1 MEAIKTTVNLVVSGK
16 ADRRNEVNAM
26 IKLKRPI
33 FISVGKNILMDVIFS
48 NIVTGVNYKFHCALL
63 RLEPENPIYEY
74 QPVRIAAYRR
84 PEEINRTPF

>member
-1 MEAIKTTVNLVVSGK
+1 
-16 ADRRNEVNAM
+16 
-26 IKLKRPI
+26 
-33 FISVGKNILMDVIFS
+33 MDVIFS

>member
-1 MEAIKTTVNLVVSGK
+1 
-16 ADRRNEVNAM
+16 M

-48 NIVTGVNYKFHCALL
+48 NIVTGANYKLHCALL

-74 QPVRIAAYRR
+74 QPVRIAAQRR
-84 PEEINRTPF
+84 PDAIGQTRF